1 MINQKTFY
9 KKPLWFAT
17 ADYKVDTSMQSA
29 LHELGINI
37 VAPTYTF
44 PIEENKIPEE
54 KGINKTLIYILCLVI
69 LLIIFLIALLIYTYI
84 NIIKMDPNKD
94 VNKK

>member
-1 MINQKTFY
+1 MGISINNGSKNNSLNTGS
-9 KKPLWFAT
+9 KIET
-17 ADYKVDTSMQSA
+17 
-29 LHELGINI
+29 
-37 VAPTYTF
+37 
-44 PIEENKIPEE
+44 IEENKIPEE